1 MTIQKPELV
10 AAASVKAMRVL
21 VDETK
26 GNPKALKRRLAEL
39 DVKADRI
46 LASLIFEILDWT
58 DTTETGKVESWKHT

>member
-21 VDETK
+21 VTETR

-39 DVKADRI
+39 GVKADRI

-58 DTTETGKVESWKHT
+58 DTTETGKVEKA

>member
-1 MTIQKPELV
+1 MTLKLPELV
-10 AAASVKAMRVL
+10 AAASVKSMCAL

-58 DTTETGKVESWKHT
+58 DTTETGKVEKA